1 MFGGPPLARTII
13 PDNASP
19 SGGNALHKMDYNM
32 LALNHKEPSLTDL
45 HISGLPIH
53 VYGLQEVKDSKR
65 PLAVMVS
72 HDPMLLHVIEQ
83 QLIMDDRSHRMG
95 V

>member
-1 MFGGPPLARTII
+1 
-13 PDNASP
+13 
-19 SGGNALHKMDYNM
+19 M

-45 HISGLPIH
+45 HISGLPIQ
-53 VYGLQEVKDSKR
+53 VYGLREVRDSKR

-72 HDPMLLHVIEQ
+72 HDPMLLHAIEQ
-83 QLIMDDRSHRMG
+83 QLSMDDRSHRMG

>member
-1 MFGGPPLARTII
+1 MFGDQPLARTII